1 MLRQLDD
8 YGREEAA
15 LRSLRTKIYHYIEEL
30 NAVAR
35 MKIRSIYLRLTVVE
49 KTLINYC
56 HLQFIFFYLIV
67 DLFSVFTVT
76 LACVFDPLHVCT
88 FFVKNKLEKLEKR
101 IKTLFIQSWY

>member
-8 YGREEAA
+8 YGREEAD

-56 HLQFIFFYLIV
+56 HFHFYVLSKFIFF
-67 DLFSVFTVT
+67 T
-76 LACVFDPLHVCT
+76 L
-88 FFVKNKLEKLEKR
+88 
-101 IKTLFIQSWY
+101 